1 MSDKPPGLRLTLPAE
16 AENVTLVRHA
26 LAGLAE
32 SLGMGEDAIADL
44 KTVVTE
50 ACMNVVVH
58 AYPDGNGP
66 LEVEAQ
72 PGERV
77 LTVVV
82 SDSGGGIR
90 PRADVER
97 SSLRLGLSLIA
108 ALSSSFEI
116 SGGLDRGTRITMR
129 LPLGGNGAAGPASPP
144 EIETIEQTEINVA
157 SPELLAP
164 ILSRVLGAL
173 AARQDLTIDR
183 LSDAVLLGEAIA
195 ADAPAGFSDREIRVA
210 LADAD
215 GAVELRLGPMEA
227 GSADRLRERLELPEV
242 GGTLESLADE
252 IASEE
257 AEDGDYLRVR
267 FVAGHRGGAKE
278 G

>member
-1 MSDKPPGLRLTLPAE
+1 MSEKPPGLRITLPAE

-32 SLGMGEDAIADL
+32 SLGMSEDAIADL

-72 PGERV
+72 PEERA

-129 LPLGGNGAAGPASPP
+129 LPLGGNGATAPARPP
-144 EIETIEQTEINVA
+144 DVEAIEETEINVA

-164 ILSRVLGAL
+164 ILSRVIGAL

-195 ADAPAGFSDREIRVA
+195 ADAPAGFSDREVRVS

-215 GAVELRLGPMEA
+215 GAVELRLGPMEP
-227 GSADRLRERLELPEV
+227 GSAQRLREQLELPEV
-242 GGTLESLADE
+242 GGTLEALADE
-252 IASEE
+252 IATDE
-257 AEDGDYLRVR
+257 AGDGDYLNVR
-267 FVAGHRGGAKE
+267 FVAGHRGEPEA
-278 G
+278 

>member
-1 MSDKPPGLRLTLPAE
+1 MSDKSPGLRLTLPAE

-32 SLGMGEDAIADL
+32 SLGMGENAIADL

-66 LEVEAQ
+66 LEVEAE
-72 PGERV
+72 PDERV

-82 SDSGGGIR
+82 SDFGGGIR

-144 EIETIEQTEINVA
+144 EVETIEQTEINVA

-164 ILSRVLGAL
+164 ILSRVLAAL

-215 GAVELRLGPMEA
+215 GAVELRLGPMEP
-227 GSADRLRERLELPEV
+227 GSAGRLRERLELPEV

-257 AEDGDYLRVR
+257 AGDGDYLKVR
-267 FVAGHRGGAKE
+267 FVAAHRGEDSE

>member
-1 MSDKPPGLRLTLPAE
+1 MSDNFPGLKITLPAE

-66 LEVEAQ
+66 LEVEAG
-72 PGERV
+72 PDDHV

-129 LPLGGNGAAGPASPP
+129 LPLGADGAAAPARPP
-144 EIETIEQTEINVA
+144 VVEATEETEINVA
-157 SPELLAP
+157 SPGLLAP
-164 ILSRVLGAL
+164 ILSRVIAAL

-195 ADAPAGFSDREIRVA
+195 ADAPVGFSDREIRVS

-215 GAVELRLGPMEA
+215 GAVELRLGPMER
-227 GSADRLRERLELPEV
+227 GSAERLRERLELPEV
-242 GGTLESLADE
+242 GGTLEALADE
-252 IASEE
+252 IAAEE
-257 AEDGDYLRVR
+257 TGDGDYLNVR
-267 FVAGHRGGAKE
+267 FVAGHHGDGTGG
-278 G
+278 